1 MSYDLVVSEHGD
13 LIMSSNRD
21 LAGVSGADLIEQRI
35 KIRLR
40 MHRGSWFYD
49 LNDTLGSML
58 YQIIGNHPES
68 SLQVDSRVREAL
80 QPMDEI
86 SIEEINWRYD
96 EDGKSLIILL
106 TYDIATEGEELSTA
120 LGEQETQITIPL
132 MAGR

>member
-21 LAGVSGADLIEQRI
+21 LAGGSGADLIEQRI

-106 TYDIATEGEELSTA
+106 TYD
-120 LGEQETQITIPL
+120 
-132 MAGR
+132 